1 MPRVIFW
8 DVDTQYDFMKADG
21 KLYVPQAEHIIPN
34 LKRLSDYAHGHGLRI
49 VASADDHVVT
59 DAEISE
65 QPDWKTTFPAHCLR
79 GTPGQKK
86 IPETALRDPLVIE
99 PARSDSTTL
108 ADRLR
113 GHTGDLL
120 FLKHRFDVFTNE
132 NVTTVLN
139 LLDPE
144 DIVLY
149 GVATDVCDKA
159 AGDDRATLGRD
170 GAAARRARAAAR
182 PAVPHSPYRPRR
194 YDVRDRVHGACGA
207 QRRAPARA
215 LARQRVVQR
224 TVRETGRRLR
234 QGVHPARRAARLRR
248 RARHAARRAAS
259 HPGGRGDPRPFR
271 DIDGRAAG
279 RRGPGRRGPRV

>member
-1 MPRVIFW
+1 MS
-8 DVDTQYDFMKADG
+8 
-21 KLYVPQAEHIIPN
+21 H
-34 LKRLSDYAHGHGLRI
+34 
-49 VASADDHVVT
+49 
-59 DAEISE
+59 AEISE

-159 AGDDRATLGRD
+159 AVEGLLERRPHTRLFVVTDAIRGIDRDASEQLLREWGDEG
-170 GAAARRARAAAR
+170 
-182 PAVPHSPYRPRR
+182 
-194 YDVRDRVHGACGA
+194 VRLVRTKEIVEEGLVE
-207 QRRAPARA
+207 A
-215 LARQRVVQR
+215 LARA
-224 TVRETGRRLR
+224 T
-234 QGVHPARRAARLRR
+234 A
-248 RARHAARRAAS
+248 
-259 HPGGRGDPRPFR
+259 
-271 DIDGRAAG
+271 
-279 RRGPGRRGPRV
+279 

>member
-8 DVDTQYDFMKADG
+8 DVDTQYDFMRADG
-21 KLYVPQAEHIIPN
+21 TLYVPEAEHIIPN
-34 LKRLSDYAHGHGLRI
+34 LKRLTDYAHGHGIRI

-99 PARSDSTTL
+99 PARGDAQAL
-108 ADRLR
+108 ADGLR
-113 GHTGDLL
+113 GHRGDIL
-120 FLKHRFDVFTNE
+120 FHKHRFDVFTNE

-159 AGDDRATLGRD
+159 AVEGLLERRPHTRLFVVTDAIRGIDRDASEQLLREWGDEG
-170 GAAARRARAAAR
+170 
-182 PAVPHSPYRPRR
+182 
-194 YDVRDRVHGACGA
+194 VRLIRTKEIVEEGLVE
-207 QRRAPARA
+207 A
-215 LARQRVVQR
+215 LARA
-224 TVRETGRRLR
+224 T
-234 QGVHPARRAARLRR
+234 A
-248 RARHAARRAAS
+248 
-259 HPGGRGDPRPFR
+259 
-271 DIDGRAAG
+271 
-279 RRGPGRRGPRV
+279 